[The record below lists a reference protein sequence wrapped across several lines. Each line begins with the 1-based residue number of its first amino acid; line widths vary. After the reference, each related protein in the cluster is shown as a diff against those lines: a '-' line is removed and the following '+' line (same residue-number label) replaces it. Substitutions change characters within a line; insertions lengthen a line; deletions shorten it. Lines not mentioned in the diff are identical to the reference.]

1 MNAEQVDQLGK
12 YQVEG
17 VLGKGAMGIVYKG
30 SDPVIKRPVAIK
42 TVRREIVDEHDSSSG
57 NDSSARFR
65 QEARAAGNLSHSGI
79 VAVYEYGE
87 DESLAYIAMEYVDGR
102 SLRDYL
108 AHGVGFDEGDAV
120 HIVVQLLDALAHAHS
135 RGVWHRDIKPG
146 NIIITNEG
154 QVKLADFG
162 IARIGSSELTQFGTV
177 AGTPGYIAPEWYL
190 GGTVDHRVDLFAAG
204 VVLYQLLT
212 GSQPFPGS
220 VKEAMYKV
228 CHEQPP
234 LPSSLAPYLAG
245 RKYDRLLLTALA
257 KKPEER
263 FSSAAV
269 FKAAVLDAYGLPVA
283 TSISPGALADMGH
296 PVPWTPQR
304 TITNMT
310 NVPPTAPTPTQ
321 WSSAVLAAIEEQLLR
336 FCGPM
341 ARPMIRRAARATTT
355 VDELVNALADQLD
368 TEAERKAFLSGLEH
382 TTAITTKQSSPKNDA
397 TMIAGSSM
405 TGAQVLDDATKERAT
420 KIVAEFF
427 GPIARVMV
435 KRAAASARTRDAFY
449 MTLAK
454 AANNEKD
461 EDWILRRL
469 RAN

>member
-1 MNAEQVDQLGK
+1 MNSDQLDQLGK

-17 VLGKGAMGIVYKG
+17 VLGKGAMGVVYKG

-42 TVRREIVDEHDSSSG
+42 TVRREMVEDQAG

-108 AHGVGFDEGDAV
+108 AHGVAFDEGDAI
-120 HIVVQLLDALAHAHS
+120 HIAIQLLDALAHAHS
-135 RGVWHRDIKPG
+135 RGVWHRDVKPG

-190 GGTVDHRVDLFAAG
+190 GGSVDHRVDLFAAG

-212 GSQPFPGS
+212 GSLPFPGNI
-220 VKEAMYKV
+220 KEAMYKV

-234 LPSSLAPYLAG
+234 VPSSLAPYLRG

-263 FSSAAV
+263 FSSAAI

-283 TSISPGALADMGH
+283 PSISPGALADMGH
-296 PVPWTPQR
+296 PVPWATGRNAATVTNLPQS
-304 TITNMT
+304 
-310 NVPPTAPTPTQ
+310 APTPTQ
-321 WSSAVLAAIEEQLLR
+321 WSTEVLSAIEEQLAR

-341 ARPMIRRAARATTT
+341 ARTMIRRAARGTTS
-355 VDELVNALADQLD
+355 VEELVNSLADQLE
-368 TEAERKAFLSGLEH
+368 TEKERKAFLAGLEH
-382 TTAITTKQSSPKNDA
+382 TTAITAKPSTSQDHE
-397 TMIAGSSM
+397 TMIVGSSVLA
-405 TGAQVLDDATKERAT
+405 AQAIDDATRERAT
-420 KIVAEFF
+420 KVIAEFF

-435 KRAAASARTRDAFY
+435 KRAAIGAKNKDAFY
-449 MTLAK
+449 MALAK

-461 EDWILRRL
+461 EEWILRRL